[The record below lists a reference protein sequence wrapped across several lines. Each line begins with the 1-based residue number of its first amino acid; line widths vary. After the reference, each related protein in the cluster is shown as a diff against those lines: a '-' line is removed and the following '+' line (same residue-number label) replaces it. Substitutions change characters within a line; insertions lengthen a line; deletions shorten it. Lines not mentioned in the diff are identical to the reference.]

1 MNPEFLRYRQMKNLK
16 DYVYDDWLEKYGLEP
31 VKRNENDEIILK
43 EVKFADDEVKINHV
57 DTNIDLVPKLKK
69 IHEI

>member
-16 DYVYDDWLEKYGLEP
+16 DYIYDDWLEKYGLEP

-43 EVKFADDEVKINHV
+43 EVKFADDEIKINHV

-69 IHEI
+69 ILEI